1 MFAEPRQ
8 TGNSFGFSAWR
19 GTSTVMAAPH
29 AHNDIE
35 INFCGSALTYD
46 SGGLTSTL
54 PAGVP
59 FAFWG
64 AKPHQLVDID
74 QTRPLAFVT
83 IPLAR
88 FMGWGIPLTT
98 KNRLLQGDILIGSH
112 LSTDGLEPL
121 WNRWADELHL
131 GGDQQVR
138 ASALEIEALLVRMA
152 LGEWAAVTRHPDRS
166 SLTLKRAADMATYI
180 SANARTPLRASEI
193 ARTVHLHPNRAAAI
207 FRDVFGVS
215 IARYIGHYR
224 VAEAQRLLLTTD
236 LGSAAVGVEA
246 GFQSVSS
253 YHETFFAVCGMSP
266 ARWRQR
272 HLGLAT
278 RVSRD

>member
-1 MFAEPRQ
+1 MFPEPRQ
-8 TGNSFGFSAWR
+8 CGNSFGFGAWR

-35 INFCGSALTYD
+35 INFSESPLTYD
-46 SGGLTSTL
+46 SGGLTSTP

-74 QTRPLAFVT
+74 PHRPLAFVT

-88 FMGWGIPLTT
+88 FMGWGIPLTA
-98 KNRLLQGDILIGSH
+98 KNRLLQGDILMGSH
-112 LSTDGLEPL
+112 LSVDGLDGL
-121 WNRWADELHL
+121 WVRWADELHL
-131 GGDQQVR
+131 GVDQQVR
-138 ASALEIEALLVRMA
+138 ASALEIEALLMRMA
-152 LGEWAAVTRHPDRS
+152 LGEWAAPTRHSDRS
-166 SLTLKRAADMATYI
+166 SLTLKRAADMATFI
-180 SANARTPLRASEI
+180 SANAHSDLRTSEV

-215 IARYIGHYR
+215 ISGYVGQFR
-224 VAEAQRLLLTTD
+224 VAEAQRLLLTTE
-236 LGSAAVGVEA
+236 LSSAAVGFEA

-253 YHETFFAVCGMSP
+253 YHETFSAVCGMSP
-266 ARWRQR
+266 TRWRQR
-272 HLGLAT
+272 HLAA
-278 RVSRD
+278 S